1 MCIHSPGIFEILE
14 ETRFEMQACSCLLL
28 LLLLLPSSAGEE
40 KLQLDS
46 KQKKRLVV

>member
-28 LLLLLPSSAGEE
+28 LLLLPSSAGEE
-40 KLQLDS
+40 KLQLDC
-46 KQKKRLVV
+46 KRKKRLVV

>member
-28 LLLLLPSSAGEE
+28 LLLPSSAGEE
-40 KLQLDS
+40 KLQLDC
-46 KQKKRLVV
+46 KRKKRLVV